1 MAKPKKRKHRKLDR
15 SLPVMRPNAGGI
27 DMGATEIFVA
37 VPADRDTDSVRSFP
51 TFTQDLHV
59 LADWLQQCH
68 VDTVAME
75 STGVYW
81 IPLFQILEARGIE
94 VHLVNAQHV
103 HHVPGRKSDV
113 LDCQWLQYLHS
124 VGLLKASF
132 RPEQA
137 VCEIRSLMRH
147 RENLVEMG
155 CVHVQHIHK
164 SLDQMNLQIHH
175 VISDITG
182 VTGLAILDA
191 IVAGKT
197 NPKELAKLR
206 DHRIKASIETVTKS
220 LVGDYRP
227 EHIFTLKQ
235 SLTAYRY
242 YQQLIADCD
251 QEIQKRVEAFDQKHD
266 NDGPPPLPNLLRHP
280 PIPRPFNLR
289 RHLERIFGVDL
300 TLSPVSSVCGFRPS
314 SANSAPIYPS
324 FQPMTVSPPGSTSA
338 PKMAPV
344 RAAASVRH
352 AQNQKPR
359 HQGFRL
365 AAQAFKTANPTSVT
379 ITVLN
384 APATVRPRPLRIRL
398 INWPASFTISSQ
410 PGSPLMKPS
419 LQNLKL
425 ATSNAD
431 STSSNLWQSK
441 WGTHSSRP
449 MLNSQFLERGTTWL
463 CDSAVSTSAR
473 PSGAIFCSHSMRVMR
488 P

>member
-1 MAKPKKRKHRKLDR
+1 MAKTKRRKHRKLDR

-27 DMGATEIFVA
+27 DLGAREIFVT
-37 VPADRDTDSVRSFP
+37 VPADRDAESVRSFP
-51 TFTQDLHV
+51 TFTEDLHV
-59 LADWLQQCH
+59 LADWLKQCC

-132 RPEQA
+132 RPEHA

-147 RENLVEMG
+147 RENLVQMA
-155 CVHVQHIHK
+155 CVHVQHMHK

-182 VTGLAILDA
+182 LTGLAIIDA

-220 LVGDYRP
+220 LVGDYRR

-251 QEIQKRVEAFDQKHD
+251 QEVQQRVRAFDTKD
-266 NDGPPPLPNLLRHP
+266 DGPTAAADSSTTTASSASSFDLHS
-280 PIPRPFNLR
+280 
-289 RHLERIFGVDL
+289 HLERIFGVDL
-300 TLSPVSSVCGFRPS
+300 TLIPGFQCLRIQTIFSELGADLSKFPTDDSFSSWLNLCPKDG
-314 SANSAPIYPS
+314 
-324 FQPMTVSPPGSTSA
+324 TSA
-338 PKMAPV
+338 GRLIRGPKVKTKNRVANVFRMAAQTLHNNKSYLGDYYRSQ
-344 RAAASVRH
+344 RARYGPLKAIKNAAHKLARIFFHLVTTRQPYDETVF
-352 AQNQKPR
+352 AKLEARNQKR
-359 HQGFRL
+359 RL
-365 AAQAFKTANPTSVT
+365 HN
-379 ITVLN
+379 
-384 APATVRPRPLRIRL
+384 
-398 INWPASFTISSQ
+398 
-410 PGSPLMKPS
+410 
-419 LQNLKL
+419 LQ
-425 ATSNAD
+425 T
-431 STSSNLWQSK
+431 
-441 WGTHSSRP
+441 R
-449 MLNSQFLERGTTWL
+449 
-463 CDSAVSTSAR
+463 AR
-473 PSGAIFCSHSMRVMR
+473 QMGYILVEAHA
-488 P
+488 